1 VVAGHHDK
9 IRRILEHISN
19 QRDNSSPTRWVPIRA
34 AKQEAEWILV
44 IREIHIS
51 KRYSFIIGFRD
62 LNK

>member
-9 IRRILEHISN
+9 IRRILEHIPG

-34 AKQEAEWILV
+34 AKQESEWILV

-51 KRYSFIIGFRD
+51 KRYSLIIGFRD